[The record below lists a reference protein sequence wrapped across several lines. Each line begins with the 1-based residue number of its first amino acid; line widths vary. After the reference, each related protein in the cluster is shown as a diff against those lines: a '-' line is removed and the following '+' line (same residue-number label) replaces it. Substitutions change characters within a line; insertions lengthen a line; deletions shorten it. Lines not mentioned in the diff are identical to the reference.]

1 MLLCQSLFMLSI
13 TLKDEEGNTQQMLID
28 RRAFKIPVETGFWLI
43 QVKFSLTAVVIL
55 KINH

>member
-1 MLLCQSLFMLSI
+1 MLSI